1 MTRGERNNNPLNIR
15 RSAKTRWMGQSKRQR
30 DREFVQFISRLF
42 GYRAAFRILRTYIRH
57 YGLTTLA
64 QLIGRWAPVE
74 DGNDTKS
81 YVRVVSERSGV
92 EPGRQIAY
100 DDRDA
105 LVAVVVAMA
114 WVESAIVEEREVVE
128 QAYDLARY

>member
-1 MTRGERNNNPLNIR
+1 
-15 RSAKTRWMGQSKRQR
+15 MGQSKRQR